1 MHALLAFW
9 AKRVKIWAVLGGKH
23 LKILILFT
31 ALFITNINAQD
42 ILPLKERA
50 AFVNKLQK
58 ERLNKL
64 LPQLMEKTDID
75 MWVLIARE
83 YNEDPIIK
91 TMLPPTWL
99 NARRTT
105 ILVFSLDKKT
115 KNFESVAIARYAFG
129 DNIPSIWDKDKQPNQ
144 WEALKDYIVSKN
156 PEKIGL
162 NISSYESL
170 ADGLSKYHYDQLY
183 NVLSPKFRKKIT
195 SAEDLAIAWIETRTD
210 LEMTVF
216 SQLVE
221 ISSSIIREAF
231 STKVITPG
239 ITSTDDVVW
248 WMREKVLSLGLDT
261 WFHPTVDVQRKDN
274 SDLYAF
280 DNKSKFDIILPGDLL
295 HCDFGISY
303 LTLNTDTQE
312 LAYVLKPGE
321 TDAPDFLIK
330 AFKEGTRVQDI
341 FTNNFKQGLTGNEI
355 LRRSLEQG
363 KAEGLRP
370 SIYTHPLGTY
380 GHSAGTTIGMWD
392 SQGGVPFT
400 GDHPL
405 QYNTAYAIELNT
417 TVYVEEWEK
426 DIRIMLEVPGFFGEN
441 GFRYINGRLKEFLL
455 VGSKQTGLE
464 D

>member
-1 MHALLAFW
+1 M
-9 AKRVKIWAVLGGKH
+9 R
-23 LKILILFT
+23 KILILFT
-31 ALFITNINAQD
+31 ALFVTNIYSQD

-50 AFVNKLQK
+50 ELINKIQK
-58 ERLNKL
+58 ERLYKL
-64 LPQLMEKTDID
+64 LPQLMEKTGID

-105 ILVFSLDKKT
+105 ILVFSLDKRT
-115 KNFESVAIARYAFG
+115 KKFESVAIARYAFG
-129 DNIPSIWDKDKQPNQ
+129 DNIPSIWNKEKQPNQ

-162 NISSYESL
+162 NTSSYESL

-183 NVLSPKFRKKIT
+183 NVLSPNFRKKIT
-195 SAEDLAIAWIETRTD
+195 SAENLAIAWIETRTD
-210 LEMTVF
+210 LEMIVF

-221 ISSSIIREAF
+221 ISSAIIREAF

-239 ITSTDDVVW
+239 VTSTDDVVW
-248 WMREKVLSLGLDT
+248 WMREKVISLGLDT
-261 WFHPTVDVQRKDN
+261 WFHPSVDVQRKDN

-321 TDAPDFLIK
+321 TNAPDFLID
-330 AFKEGTRVQDI
+330 AFKQGTRIQDI
-341 FTNNFKQGLTGNEI
+341 FTNNFKYGLTGNEI
-355 LRRSLEQG
+355 LSRSLEQG

-400 GDHPL
+400 GDYPL

-417 TVYVEEWEK
+417 TVYIKEWEK
-426 DIRIMLEVPGFFGEN
+426 DIRIMLEVPGFFGKN

-455 VGSKQTGLE
+455 VGSKQIGLE

>member
-1 MHALLAFW
+1 M
-9 AKRVKIWAVLGGKH
+9 R
-23 LKILILFT
+23 KILILFT
-31 ALFITNINAQD
+31 VLFVSNFYAQD

-50 AFVNKLQK
+50 KFVNKLQK
-58 ERLNKL
+58 ERFNNL
-64 LPQLMEKTDID
+64 LPELMEKTGID

-105 ILVFSLDKKT
+105 IIVFSLDSET

-129 DNIPSIWDKDKQPNQ
+129 DNIPSIWNKEKQPNQ

-156 PEKIGL
+156 PEKIGI
-162 NISSYESL
+162 NTSSYESL

-183 NVLSPKFRKKIT
+183 NVLSPKFRKKIV

-210 LEMTVF
+210 LEMTAY

-221 ISSSIIREAF
+221 ISSAIIREAF

-239 ITSTDDVVW
+239 VTTTDDVVW
-248 WMREKVLSLGLDT
+248 WMREKVIELGLDT
-261 WFHPTVDVQRKDN
+261 WFHPTVDVQRNDE

-280 DNKSKFDIILPGDLL
+280 DNNSKFDTILPGDLL

-312 LAYVLKPGE
+312 LGYVLKPEE
-321 TDAPDFLIK
+321 TSAPDFLVNTLK
-330 AFKEGTRVQDI
+330 DGNRVQDI
-341 FTNNFKQGLTGNEI
+341 FTNNFKRGATGNQI
-355 LRRSLEQG
+355 LKKSLEQG

-380 GHSAGTTIGMWD
+380 GHSAGTTLGMWD
-392 SQGGVPFT
+392 SQGGVPFS
-400 GDHPL
+400 GDYPL
-405 QYNTAYAIELNT
+405 QYNTSYAIELNT
-417 TVYVEEWEK
+417 TVYIPEWKK
-426 DIRIMLEVPGFFGEN
+426 DIRIMLEVPGFFGKN
-441 GFRYINGRLKEFLL
+441 GFRYINGRQTELLL
-455 VGSKQTGLE
+455 VGPKQDGLT

>member
-1 MHALLAFW
+1 M
-9 AKRVKIWAVLGGKH
+9 R
-23 LKILILFT
+23 KILILFT

-50 AFVNKLQK
+50 AFINKLQK

-239 ITSTDDVVW
+239 VTSTDDVVW

-321 TDAPDFLIK
+321 TNAPDFLIK
-330 AFKEGTRVQDI
+330 AFKEGTRIQDI

-355 LRRSLEQG
+355 LKRSLEQG
-363 KAEGLRP
+363 KSEGLRP

-400 GDHPL
+400 GDYPL

-417 TVYVEEWEK
+417 TVYIEEWEK

-455 VGSKQTGLE
+455 VGPKQIGLE

>member
-1 MHALLAFW
+1 M
-9 AKRVKIWAVLGGKH
+9 R
-23 LKILILFT
+23 KILILFT

-64 LPQLMEKTDID
+64 LPRLMEKTDID

-115 KNFESVAIARYAFG
+115 KKFESVAIARYAFG

-162 NISSYESL
+162 NISRYESL

-183 NVLSPKFRKKIT
+183 NVLSPEFRKKIT

-239 ITSTDDVVW
+239 VTSTDDVVW

-321 TDAPDFLIK
+321 TNAPDFLIK
-330 AFKEGTRVQDI
+330 AFKEGTRIQDI

-355 LRRSLEQG
+355 LKRSLEQG

-400 GDHPL
+400 GDYPL

-417 TVYVEEWEK
+417 TVYIEEWKK

>member
-1 MHALLAFW
+1 MFYLTM
-9 AKRVKIWAVLGGKH
+9 R
-23 LKILILFT
+23 KILILFSV
-31 ALFITNINAQD
+31 LFVSNFYAQD

-50 AFVNKLQK
+50 KFVNKLQK
-58 ERLNKL
+58 DRFNNL
-64 LPQLMEKTDID
+64 LPELMEKTGID

-105 ILVFSLDKKT
+105 IIVFSLDSET

-129 DNIPSIWDKDKQPNQ
+129 DNIPSIWNKEKQPNQ

-156 PEKIGL
+156 PEKIGI
-162 NISSYESL
+162 NTSSYESL

-183 NVLSPKFRKKIT
+183 NVLSPKFRKKIV

-210 LEMTVF
+210 LEMTAY

-221 ISSSIIREAF
+221 ISSAIIREAF

-239 ITSTDDVVW
+239 VTTTDDVVW
-248 WMREKVLSLGLDT
+248 WMREKVIELGLDT
-261 WFHPTVDVQRKDN
+261 WFHPTVDVQRNDE

-280 DNKSKFDIILPGDLL
+280 DNNSKFDTILPGDLL

-312 LAYVLKPGE
+312 LGYVLKPEE
-321 TDAPDFLIK
+321 TSAPDFLVNALK
-330 AFKEGTRVQDI
+330 DGNRVQDI
-341 FTNNFKQGLTGNEI
+341 FTNNFKRGATGNQI
-355 LRRSLEQG
+355 LKKSLEQG

-380 GHSAGTTIGMWD
+380 GHSAGTTLGMWD
-392 SQGGVPFT
+392 SQGGVPFS
-400 GDHPL
+400 GDYPL
-405 QYNTAYAIELNT
+405 QYNTSYAIELNT
-417 TVYVEEWEK
+417 TVYIPEWKK
-426 DIRIMLEVPGFFGEN
+426 DIRIMLEVPGFFGKN
-441 GFRYINGRLKEFLL
+441 GFRYINGRQTELLL
-455 VGSKQTGLE
+455 VGSKQDGLT

>member
-1 MHALLAFW
+1 M
-9 AKRVKIWAVLGGKH
+9 R
-23 LKILILFT
+23 KILILFT

-50 AFVNKLQK
+50 AFINKLQK

-183 NVLSPKFRKKIT
+183 NVLSPEFRKKIT

-239 ITSTDDVVW
+239 VTSTDDVVW

-400 GDHPL
+400 GDYPL
-405 QYNTAYAIELNT
+405 QFNTAYAIELNT

-426 DIRIMLEVPGFFGEN
+426 DIRIMLEVPGFFGKN

>member
-1 MHALLAFW
+1 M
-9 AKRVKIWAVLGGKH
+9 R
-23 LKILILFT
+23 KILIIFI
-31 ALFITNINAQD
+31 ALSLKSVYAQD

-50 AFVNKLQK
+50 EFINKLQK

-64 LPQLMEKTDID
+64 LPKLMEKTGID

-105 ILVFSLDKKT
+105 ILVFSLDSKT
-115 KNFESVAIARYAFG
+115 KKFESVAIARYAFG
-129 DNIPSIWDKDKQPNQ
+129 KNISSIWDKDKQPNQ
-144 WEALKDYIVSKN
+144 WEALNDYIVSKN

-170 ADGLSKYHYDQLY
+170 ADGLSKYHFDQLY
-183 NVLSPKFRKKIT
+183 SVLSPKFRKKIT

-239 ITSTDDVVW
+239 VTSTDDVVW

-280 DNKSKFDIILPGDLL
+280 DNKSKFDLILPGDIL

-303 LTLNTDTQE
+303 LTLKTDTQE
-312 LAYVLKPGE
+312 LA
-321 TDAPDFLIK
+321 
-330 AFKEGTRVQDI
+330 
-341 FTNNFKQGLTGNEI
+341 
-355 LRRSLEQG
+355 
-363 KAEGLRP
+363 
-370 SIYTHPLGTY
+370 
-380 GHSAGTTIGMWD
+380 
-392 SQGGVPFT
+392 
-400 GDHPL
+400 
-405 QYNTAYAIELNT
+405 
-417 TVYVEEWEK
+417 
-426 DIRIMLEVPGFFGEN
+426 
-441 GFRYINGRLKEFLL
+441 
-455 VGSKQTGLE
+455 
-464 D
+464 

>member
-1 MHALLAFW
+1 M
-9 AKRVKIWAVLGGKH
+9 R
-23 LKILILFT
+23 KILILLSV
-31 ALFITNINAQD
+31 LFVSNFYAQD

-50 AFVNKLQK
+50 KFVNKLQK
-58 ERLNKL
+58 ERFNNL
-64 LPQLMEKTDID
+64 LPELMEKTGID

-105 ILVFSLDKKT
+105 IIVFSLDSET

-129 DNIPSIWDKDKQPNQ
+129 DNIPSIWNKEKQPNQ

-156 PEKIGL
+156 PEKIGI
-162 NISSYESL
+162 NTSSYESL

-183 NVLSPKFRKKIT
+183 NVLSPKFRKKIV

-210 LEMTVF
+210 LEMTVY

-221 ISSSIIREAF
+221 ISSAIIREAF

-239 ITSTDDVVW
+239 VTTTDDVVW
-248 WMREKVLSLGLDT
+248 WMREKVIELGLDT
-261 WFHPTVDVQRKDN
+261 WFHPTVDVQRNDE

-280 DNKSKFDIILPGDLL
+280 DNNSKFDTILPGDLL

-312 LAYVLKPGE
+312 LGYVLKPEE
-321 TDAPDFLIK
+321 TSAPDFLVNALK
-330 AFKEGTRVQDI
+330 DGNRVQDI
-341 FTNNFKQGLTGNEI
+341 FTNNFKQGATGNQI
-355 LRRSLEQG
+355 LKKSLEQG

-380 GHSAGTTIGMWD
+380 GHSAGTTLGMWD
-392 SQGGVPFT
+392 SQGGVPFS
-400 GDHPL
+400 GDYPL
-405 QYNTAYAIELNT
+405 QYNTSYAIELNT
-417 TVYVEEWEK
+417 TVYIPEWKK
-426 DIRIMLEVPGFFGEN
+426 DIRIMLEVPGFFGKN
-441 GFRYINGRLKEFLL
+441 GFRYINGRQTELLL
-455 VGSKQTGLE
+455 VGSKQDGLT

>member
-1 MHALLAFW
+1 M
-9 AKRVKIWAVLGGKH
+9 R
-23 LKILILFT
+23 KILILFT

-183 NVLSPKFRKKIT
+183 NVLSPEFRKKIT

-239 ITSTDDVVW
+239 VTSTDDVVW

-426 DIRIMLEVPGFFGEN
+426 DIRIMLEVPGFFGKN